1 MKYWLMTT
9 EYPPAHGGGISTY
22 CRCTAEML
30 SARGILVTVIVHDD
44 GIPDH
49 LIERLGDN
57 LYLARFN
64 PGRRSVPREL
74 GGSAGLSY
82 AYFDMLW
89 MLVER
94 LGAPDVIESQDY
106 LGIAYYLQQYR
117 LLGYPPF
124 VNVPVLIT
132 MHAPAFVYLPYNR
145 VPIHRFPDFWTG
157 EMEKQSIRA
166 ADLVV
171 SPSEFLIREV
181 GRHMDYGPRKPVVLR
196 YAYEPCVQASD
207 FPAEEALARPR
218 IVYYGKLSPQKGS
231 FQLMEYFCRLW
242 EEGFP
247 HPLHIV
253 GGTDIVYQP
262 EGLTM
267 GQVFERRYAGYIRH
281 GLLVFHGKIRP
292 EHIGEALADAH
303 VVLLPS
309 IVDNLPFA
317 CLETLACG
325 KIVLASVQGGQREII
340 RDGENGFLFDHD
352 IGGDFARQLKRILA
366 LSGEERRRICENARR
381 TLERYSYET
390 IAPQRIAMLEGLAQQ
405 NQPPAEFPFLWQ
417 EPVQLRVQ
425 EPAAKEPVQLR
436 VEEPADQ
443 EPVQLRVQEPAAQ
456 DPAATQNA
464 RDPAAT
470 QNARDPAN
478 SGIDGLLSIVIP
490 FYNLGAYL
498 DECIGSI
505 LSGCWQQREILVVND
520 GSTDPKSLAALDR
533 WRDHTG
539 VRIIDQPNRGLSSAR
554 NTGARQA
561 AGQYLA
567 FLDAD
572 DKVTPEYYNKA
583 IRILKHYPNV
593 HFVGSWVRYFD
604 GATGIWPTFN
614 PAPPYLLA
622 HNPVNSSG
630 LVYKT
635 ASFLEAGLND
645 PRLEYGLE
653 DYDSVIG
660 MVSRGFNGVVLPE
673 PLHLYRV
680 RAGSMIRRMNRNKL
694 LYSHAYIAEKHRAYY
709 QRFAPELI
717 HLLNA
722 NGPAYLYE
730 NPTREIF
737 VTASIDRPGGW
748 RHRVRRLAHRNRAV
762 KRILLTILKTK
773 GRLWQ
778 RQ

>member
-1 MKYWLMTT
+1 MTT

-30 SARGILVTVIVHDD
+30 SARGILVCVIVNDD
-44 GIPDH
+44 SVADH
-49 LIERLGDN
+49 VIERHSDY
-57 LYLARFN
+57 LYVVRFN
-64 PGRRSVPREL
+64 AGRRSVPREL

-157 EMEKQSIRA
+157 EMEKQSIRT

-171 SPSEFLIREV
+171 SPSEFLVGEV
-181 GRHMDYGPRKPVVLR
+181 GRHMDYGPRKPIVLR

-207 FPAEEALARPR
+207 FPAEEALTRPR

-231 FQLMEYFCRLW
+231 FELMEYCSRLW

-247 HPLHIV
+247 HPLHVV

-340 RDGENGFLFDHD
+340 QDGENGFLFDHG
-352 IGGDFARQLKRILA
+352 IEGDFARQLKRILA
-366 LSGEERRRICENARR
+366 LSREERVRICANARR
-381 TLERYSYET
+381 TLERYSYDT
-390 IAPQRIAMLEGLAQQ
+390 IAPERIALLERLSQM

-417 EPVQLRVQ
+417 EPAGRRGQEPATRHSEQ
-425 EPAAKEPVQLR
+425 EPAAWASSKEQTG
-436 VEEPADQ
+436 Q
-443 EPVQLRVQEPAAQ
+443 EPVGEPAITQRATA
-456 DPAATQNA
+456 PAS
-464 RDPAAT
+464 
-470 QNARDPAN
+470 

-490 FYNLGAYL
+490 YYNLGAYL

-533 WRDHTG
+533 WRDHTE
-539 VRIIDQPNRGLSSAR
+539 VRVIDQPNRGLSATR
-554 NTGARQA
+554 NIGARQA

-645 PRLEYGLE
+645 RRLEYGLE

-694 LYSHAYIAEKHRAYY
+694 LFSHAYIAEKHCAYY
-709 QRFAPELI
+709 RRFAPELI
-717 HLLNA
+717 QMLNA

-737 VTASIDRPGGW
+737 VTASVDRPGGW
-748 RHRVRRLAHRNRAV
+748 RHRVKRLARRNQTV
-762 KRILLTILKTK
+762 KKILLTILKRTE
-773 GRLWQ
+773 RLWQ
-778 RQ
+778 KQ

>member
-1 MKYWLMTT
+1 MTT

-30 SARGILVTVIVHDD
+30 SARGIPVTVIVQDD
-44 GIPDH
+44 NIPDH
-49 LIERLGDN
+49 AVERQHEN
-57 LYLARFN
+57 LFVARFN
-64 PGRRSVPREL
+64 PAKRCVPREL

-82 AYFDMLW
+82 AFYDMLRT
-89 MLVER
+89 LVER
-94 LGAPDVIESQDY
+94 LGVPDVIESQDY
-106 LGIAYYLQQYR
+106 LGIAFYLQQFR

-124 VNVPVLIT
+124 ANVPVMIT
-132 MHAPAFVYLPYNR
+132 MHAPAFVYLPCNR

-166 ADLVV
+166 ADQVV
-171 SPSEFLIREV
+171 SPSKFLVEEV
-181 GRHMDYGPRKPVVLR
+181 GRHMDYGPRAPEVLP
-196 YAYEPCVQASD
+196 YAYEPCGQTTYIQDERTAI
-207 FPAEEALARPR
+207 RPR

-231 FQLMEYFCRLW
+231 FRLMEYFQELW
-242 EEGFP
+242 DGGFP

-267 GQVFERRYAGYIRH
+267 GQVFTRRYAGYIRR
-281 GLLVFHGKIRP
+281 GQLVFHEKIRP
-292 EHIGEALADAH
+292 ERLGAALADAH

-317 CLETLACG
+317 CLETMACG

-340 RDGENGFLFDHD
+340 QDGENGFLFDHD
-352 IGGDFARQLKRILA
+352 IEGDFARQLSRV
-366 LSGEERRRICENARR
+366 LSLGYEERGRISANARR
-381 TLERYSYET
+381 TLERYSYSAV
-390 IAPQRIAMLEGLAQQ
+390 APQKIALLERLAGLR
-405 NQPPAEFPFLWQ
+405 QPPSAFPFLWQ
-417 EPVQLRVQ
+417 EPVS
-425 EPAAKEPVQLR
+425 
-436 VEEPADQ
+436 EEPSSHD
-443 EPVQLRVQEPAAQ
+443 PVSQV
-456 DPAATQNA
+456 DKT
-464 RDPAAT
+464 
-470 QNARDPAN
+470 
-478 SGIDGLLSIVIP
+478 GIDGLLSVVIP

-498 DECIGSI
+498 DECIGSV
-505 LSGCWQQREILVVND
+505 LAACRQRLEILIVND
-520 GSTDPKSLAALDR
+520 GSTGQESLEALDR
-533 WRDHTG
+533 WRGRRGIT
-539 VRIIDQPNRGLSSAR
+539 IIDQPNRGLASAR
-554 NTGARQA
+554 NAGARRA
-561 AGQYLA
+561 NGQYLA

-572 DKVTPEYYNKA
+572 DKVTSEYYTKA
-583 IRILKHYPNV
+583 IRILKYYPNV
-593 HFVGSWVRYFD
+593 HFVGSWVRYF
-604 GATGIWPTFN
+604 GGGTGIWPTFT

-635 ASFLEAGLND
+635 ASFLAAGLND
-645 PRLEYGLE
+645 RRLEYGLE

-673 PLHLYRV
+673 PLHFYRV

-709 QRFAPELI
+709 QRFASDLI
-717 HLLNA
+717 QLLNN

-737 VTASIDRPGGW
+737 ITGSIDRPGGW
-748 RHRVRRLAHRNRAV
+748 RNRIKRLARRNKTIRLL
-762 KRILLTILKTK
+762 LLTILKKTE
-773 GRLWQ
+773 RLWK